1 MLGHMNCPHCHRWM
15 SPGSSDC
22 SRCGQ
27 LFNQDGTPLPR
38 EEQSIS
44 FRSKIEGNRPDPTK
58 KLPIKTSLLYG
69 FGLSIP
75 VVLLT
80 LMSSRG
86 TTEVTAPVIIVL
98 CLLLS
103 APWNLFFAFF
113 CYALI
118 VAIRCQ
124 GHFPCGSNEDGWSMI
139 GYAAYAAIALGAH
152 VNGFILSRK
161 IRVPND

>member
-1 MLGHMNCPHCHRWM
+1 
-15 SPGSSDC
+15 
-22 SRCGQ
+22 